1 MEIEVMQAEMIE
13 ENRDIS
19 DVVKRDILKGTAWQK
34 TFICTIRRKTIKML
48 I

>member
-34 TFICTIRRKTIKML
+34 TFICTMRKRMMKML
-48 I
+48 T